1 MLVSMIMSEQE
12 AKVAMDVKE
21 AVQVAREYVTDLF
34 AGEEIMDVGLEEVVF
49 DDLSDTWKITVGF
62 SRPWDRAA
70 SIAQRMAQAHLRRS
84 YKVVSVN
91 DTTEEVESIK
101 DRLLTPSG

>member
-1 MLVSMIMSEQE
+1 
-12 AKVAMDVKE
+12 MDVKE
-21 AVQVAREYVTDLF
+21 AIQVAREYVTDLF

-49 DDLSDTWKITVGF
+49 DELSDTWKITVGF
-62 SRPWDRAA
+62 SRPWDRSA
-70 SIAQRMAQAHLRRS
+70 SVTRRISQEYLRRS